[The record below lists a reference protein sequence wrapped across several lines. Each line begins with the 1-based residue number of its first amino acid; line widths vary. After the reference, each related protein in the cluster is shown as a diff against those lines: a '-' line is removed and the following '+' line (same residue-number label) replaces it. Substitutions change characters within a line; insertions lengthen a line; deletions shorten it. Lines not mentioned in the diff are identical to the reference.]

1 MKWQLEVLDWKQKI
15 FLKRDLCFC
24 CCFAVHNDVTDIFA
38 RKLSHVPNI
47 IHSALQNLKLTNAF

>member
-1 MKWQLEVLDWKQKI
+1 MTTRSTWLKTKDI
-15 FLKRDLCFC
+15 FYKKKKRSELLL
-24 CCFAVHNDVTDIFA
+24 HNDVTDIFA